1 MSTGERVRKLRK
13 AMRLKQGELAEMIGN
28 DGNTISRWEHGKI
41 GIGSAYIMKL
51 AQALNTT
58 TDYLLCKTD
67 SSDPPSGVLP
77 TSSTSD
83 DVVREE
89 KIDKKKEAVPYTQEQ
104 VNTNKG
110 MLVYVLSNGERI
122 ELPPIKDS
130 YDFLRDITARST
142 VTFQERA

>member
-1 MSTGERVRKLRK
+1 MPTGERVRKLRK
-13 AMRLKQGELAEMIGN
+13 AMRLKQGELAEMLGN
-28 DGNTISRWEHGKI
+28 DGNTISRWEHGKV

-67 SSDPPSGVLP
+67 NPDPQGDILPISSI
-77 TSSTSD
+77 SD
-83 DVVREE
+83 DVVHEE
-89 KIDKKKEAVPYTQEQ
+89 KIDKKKEVVPYTQEQ
-104 VNTNKG
+104 LNMNKG